1 MDLIKDY
8 HFRPE
13 KITYRTFFHMPPS
26 LETSIIEKSN
36 LSEDD
41 KNTIEEYTDSFSD
54 GVIDQILG
62 IPAHIQN
69 PVEYDLV
76 EMYYNLQSEDFEAIK
91 SKVQKEGENFINL
104 LTIPMFNVI
113 GDDPCYFGIHRED
126 LIKRDFDKTV
136 FIIQGT

>member
-1 MDLIKDY
+1 MQLKQYFLKYFSFTVCYFYSYKIIYFDGEVSELRSRDFPMDLIKDY

-54 GVIDQILG
+54 GV
-62 IPAHIQN
+62 
-69 PVEYDLV
+69 
-76 EMYYNLQSEDFEAIK
+76 MTK
-91 SKVQKEGENFINL
+91 S
-104 LTIPMFNVI
+104 
-113 GDDPCYFGIHRED
+113 
-126 LIKRDFDKTV
+126 
-136 FIIQGT
+136 